1 MNHALVYH
9 GSFEQNFESLRP
21 GTSTYVASSGNQP
34 PVTIASPEVDGIV
47 IGYMERAGKR
57 FVAVRVRFENG
68 DVVLENPV
76 VLERVRHLGG
86 RRFAPRPTL
95 VTDDLLSVIMD
106 DILAANPR
114 REPELALLL
123 NRVNQVRRG
132 ERESIE

>member
-9 GSFEQNFESLRP
+9 GSYEVNFPSLAP
-21 GTSTYVASSGNQP
+21 GTTTYVPSSGKPLTVSIAQP
-34 PVTIASPEVDGIV
+34 TVDGLV

-57 FVAVRVRFENG
+57 FVAVRVRFEDR
-68 DVVLENPV
+68 DVILENPV

-86 RRFAPRPTL
+86 RRFSPRPTV
-95 VTDDLLSVIMD
+95 VTDDLVSVIMD
-106 DILAANPR
+106 DVLAANPG

-132 ERESIE
+132 DRESIE